1 MTWLTVAANDSEEA
15 TESRVP
21 SGLIEVITSSLA
33 VAIMTWLTVAAND
46 SEEATESRVPSGLI
60 EVITSKVLQSPSLLG

>member
-21 SGLIEVITSSLA
+21 SGLIEVITS
-33 VAIMTWLTVAAND
+33 T
-46 SEEATESRVPSGLI
+46 
-60 EVITSKVLQSPSLLG
+60 VLQSPS